1 MSHLHAKM
9 LVWWVTKVKNR
20 VVSLGF
26 RNPRH
31 ECGEKEKEERE
42 NEPLPNV
49 ELLDIPLPHGPQ
61 PSPITTKVVIS
72 LDISF
77 YEHK

>member
-1 MSHLHAKM
+1 MELNTAI
-9 LVWWVTKVKNR
+9 V
-20 VVSLGF
+20 
-26 RNPRH
+26 
-31 ECGEKEKEERE
+31 EKEKEERE

-61 PSPITTKVVIS
+61 LSLITTKVVIS